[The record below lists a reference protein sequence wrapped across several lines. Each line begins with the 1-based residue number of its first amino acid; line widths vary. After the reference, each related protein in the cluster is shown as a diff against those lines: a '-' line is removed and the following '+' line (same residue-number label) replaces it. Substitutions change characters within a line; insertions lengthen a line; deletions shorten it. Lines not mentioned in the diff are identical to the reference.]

1 MKEKLQAAKE
11 ALKVAKAV
19 GAKAMKAATCR
30 KRTAAGGSKEQKP
43 HDLSAPITSTRL
55 RQTKSGN
62 IRTYIQG
69 LVNAGTPAAQW
80 ILVAGINERQSPDH
94 HSLMM
99 KATRR
104 IYKHVPVL
112 LHLST
117 IDALSG

>member
-1 MKEKLQAAKE
+1 MQAAKE

-30 KRTAAGGSKEQKP
+30 KRKATGGSKEQKP

-55 RQTKSGN
+55 RQAKSGN

-80 ILVAGINERQSPDH
+80 ILVAEINERQSPDH

-99 KATRR
+99 KATLR